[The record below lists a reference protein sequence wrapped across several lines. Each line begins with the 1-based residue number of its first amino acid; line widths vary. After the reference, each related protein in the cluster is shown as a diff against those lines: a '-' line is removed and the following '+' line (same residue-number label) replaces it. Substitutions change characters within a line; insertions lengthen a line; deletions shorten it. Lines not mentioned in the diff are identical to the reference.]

1 MADILHRIRK
11 SARRVVSAYTLHYM
25 HDAACMRIAEPVS
38 REPGRDKDS
47 GCRPACDAGWW
58 QGDTWVDG
66 LYFVIN
72 LLAVVDITL

>member
-11 SARRVVSAYTLHYM
+11 SARRVVSEYTLHYM
-25 HDAACMRIAEPVS
+25 HDEACIQIAEPVS

-47 GCRPACDAGWW
+47 GCRLACDAGWW
-58 QGDTWVDG
+58 QGDTRIDG
-66 LYFVIN
+66 LDFVIN